1 MEGEGCAVGSLDDG
15 HAFELDYWYCVSY
28 LINAEGV
35 FSLTYGREL
44 IDGNSGVG
52 GSQGGG

>member
-1 MEGEGCAVGSLDDG
+1 MQGEGHMVGSLDDG
-15 HAFELDYWYCVSY
+15 LAFELDYWYCVSY